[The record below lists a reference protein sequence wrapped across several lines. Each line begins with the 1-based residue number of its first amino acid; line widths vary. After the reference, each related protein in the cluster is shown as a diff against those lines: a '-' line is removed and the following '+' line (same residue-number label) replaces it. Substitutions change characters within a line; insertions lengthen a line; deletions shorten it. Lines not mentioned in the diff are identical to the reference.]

1 MSEPLFFLARRIL
14 LIEDTAS
21 SAMLVRSIFQDDVH
35 GETAEVIHRATLADG
50 IAYVADQANDPVDV
64 VLLDLTLPDSDGLET
79 LSRFR
84 KAEQELPVVV
94 LTGTDDEA
102 VGTLAMKMGAQDF
115 LIKDETYPRLL
126 RRQTNYAVHRKRQER
141 TLEEALTTAE
151 DATRLKDK
159 FVSLVAH
166 DLRGPLGG
174 IVGLAE
180 LVANAS
186 ANDLGP
192 EESQELANEIW
203 MSGKRLLNV
212 VEDLLDISRLQQG
225 KITPHPEFLD
235 AHYVVSSAVQ
245 PLAQTAQ
252 GKEVTIVN
260 QVAEGSRL
268 YADPTLFGQVLQN
281 LISNAIK
288 FSENGGKIRVF
299 TPPSQPTAVAV
310 QDRGV
315 GIPAEVIPK
324 LFKLEEKVS
333 TPGTAGERGTGFGMP
348 FSHNIMEAHGGTLR
362 VESQIG
368 AGSTFFAELP
378 VVKPRVMVV
387 DDQSMARN
395 ILSMHLSTLDVEVSE
410 AGDGREALA
419 KLKGPQ
425 KPHLILLDI
434 VMPEMDGF
442 QLLEALQRDPATQ
455 SIPVIMVTG
464 DDKIETREKALRMGA
479 VDFTVKPVVVPDLIP
494 RVRRVVG

>member
-1 MSEPLFFLARRIL
+1 MSEPLFFLAKRIL
-14 LIEDTAS
+14 LIEDATS
-21 SAMLVRSIFQDDVH
+21 SALLVRSIFESGDPA
-35 GETAEVIHRATLADG
+35 ESAEVIHRTSLSDG
-50 IAYVADQANDPVDV
+50 LAYVTDQANEPADV

-84 KAEQELPVVV
+84 KVEHELPVVV
-94 LTGTDDEA
+94 LTGTSDET

-141 TLEEALTTAE
+141 TLEEARSTAE
-151 DATRLKDK
+151 EATKLKDK

-180 LVANAS
+180 LLANAEE
-186 ANDLGP
+186 NELGV
-192 EESQELANEIW
+192 EESKELAGEVW

-235 AHYVVSSAVQ
+235 AHYVVGSAIQ
-245 PLAQTAQ
+245 PLVHQAQ
-252 GKEVTIVN
+252 GKELTIDN
-260 QVAEGSRL
+260 QVTEGSRV

-288 FSENGGKIRVF
+288 FSDSGAKIRVF
-299 TPPSQPTAVAV
+299 TPPAQPTAVAV

-315 GIPAEVIPK
+315 GIPAEVVPK

-395 ILSMHLSTLDVEVSE
+395 ILSMHLSTLGVEVTE
-410 AGDGREALA
+410 AGDGREALSM
-419 KLKGPQ
+419 LKGPE

>member
-1 MSEPLFFLARRIL
+1 MSEPLFFLAKRIL
-14 LIEDTAS
+14 LIEDANS
-21 SAMLVRSIFQDDVH
+21 SAMLVRSIFET
-35 GETAEVIHRATLADG
+35 GEAAEAAEVIHLSTLADG
-50 IAYVADQANDPVDV
+50 IAYVADHAHAPVDV

-84 KAEQELPVVV
+84 KVEQELPVVV
-94 LTGTDDEA
+94 LTGTSDEA

-151 DATRLKDK
+151 EATRLKDK

-180 LVANAS
+180 LLANA
-186 ANDLGP
+186 
-192 EESQELANEIW
+192 EENGLQAEELKELSTEIW

-225 KITPHPEFLD
+225 KITPYPEFLD
-235 AHYVVSSAVQ
+235 AHYVVSASLQ
-245 PLAQTAQ
+245 PLAQMAK

-260 QVAEGSRL
+260 QVAEGSRI
-268 YADPTLFGQVLQN
+268 YADATLFGQVMQN

-288 FSENGGKIRVF
+288 FSQPGGRVRVF
-299 TPPSQPTAVAV
+299 TPDSHPTTVAV

-315 GIPAEVIPK
+315 GIPPEVLPK
-324 LFKLEEKVS
+324 LFRLEEKVS

-348 FSHNIMEAHGGTLR
+348 FSHNIMEAHGGLLR
-362 VESQIG
+362 AESRPG

-378 VVKPRVMVV
+378 AVRPRVMVV
-387 DDQSMARN
+387 DDQSMVRS
-395 ILSMHLSTLDVEVSE
+395 ILTMHLSTLGVDVIA

-419 KLKGPQ
+419 LLRGPQ

-455 SIPVIMVTG
+455 AIPVIMVTG

-479 VDFTVKPVVVPDLIP
+479 VDFTVKPVVVHDLIP

>member
-1 MSEPLFFLARRIL
+1 MSDALFFPAKRIL

-21 SAMLVRSIFQDDVH
+21 SAMLVRSIF
-35 GETAEVIHRATLADG
+35 ETGTPEEVAEVIHRPDLTQG
-50 IAYVADQANDPVDV
+50 IAYVNNAANPRVDV

-84 KAEQELPVVV
+84 AADQELPVVV
-94 LTGTDDEA
+94 LTGTNDEA
-102 VGTLAMKMGAQDF
+102 IGTLAMKAGAQDF

-141 TLEEALTTAE
+141 SLEEALGVAE
-151 DATRLKDK
+151 EATKLKDK

-174 IVGLAE
+174 IVGLADM
-180 LVANAS
+180 LNSGAIS
-186 ANDLGP
+186 P
-192 EESQELANEIW
+192 EEGKELSQEIW

-225 KITPHPEFLD
+225 KITPHPRFLD
-235 AHYVVSSAVQ
+235 AHYLVASALQ
-245 PLAQTAQ
+245 PLAPIAQ
-252 GKEVTIVN
+252 GKELAIDN
-260 QVAEGSRL
+260 QVAKGSRI
-268 YADPTLFGQVLQN
+268 YADPTLVGQVLQN

-288 FSENGGKIRVF
+288 FSESGGKIRIF
-299 TPPSQPTAVAV
+299 TPHSNATAVAV
-310 QDRGV
+310 QDKGV
-315 GIPAEVIPK
+315 GIPEEVIPK
-324 LFKLEEKVS
+324 LFRLEEKVS

-348 FSHNIMEAHGGTLR
+348 FSHNIMEAHGGALR
-362 VESQIG
+362 VESQQG
-368 AGSTFFAELP
+368 VGSTFFAELP
-378 VVKPRVMVV
+378 MVKPRVMVV
-387 DDQSMARN
+387 DDQSMARQ
-395 ILSMHLSTLDVEVSE
+395 ILSMHLSTLDVEVVE
-410 AGDGREALA
+410 AGDGRQALELLRERA
-419 KLKGPQ
+419 D

-442 QLLEALQRDPATQ
+442 ELLERLQQDPTTDG
-455 SIPVIMVTG
+455 IPVIMVTG

-479 VDFTVKPVVVPDLIP
+479 VDFTVKPVVVHDLIP